1 LNFGT
6 SETLAPF
13 FFFFTRRVK
22 NEVGINCCRKKMS
35 YLNSELISI
44 DKKSTTSI
52 PVYPMIKDFSGL
64 NLLFNADKPA

>member
-1 LNFGT
+1 
-6 SETLAPF
+6 
-13 FFFFTRRVK
+13 
-22 NEVGINCCRKKMS
+22 MS

-64 NLLFNADKPA
+64 NLLLNADKPA

>member
-1 LNFGT
+1 
-6 SETLAPF
+6 
-13 FFFFTRRVK
+13 
-22 NEVGINCCRKKMS
+22 MS